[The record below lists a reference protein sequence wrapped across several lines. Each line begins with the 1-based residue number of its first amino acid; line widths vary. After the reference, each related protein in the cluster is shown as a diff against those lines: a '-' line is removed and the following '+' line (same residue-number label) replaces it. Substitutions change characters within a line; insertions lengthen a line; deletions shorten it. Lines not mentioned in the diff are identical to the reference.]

1 MLEKHGQVVWGDSG
15 WLIVHRKADAPE
27 VAVVP
32 ETVLVSAA
40 ATDGDLPS
48 ETEAPSGVAADLP
61 SDTNVPSGAAAAEPA
76 RTSL

>member
-1 MLEKHGQVVWGDSG
+1 MLEKHGQVVWGEDSG
-15 WLIVHRKADAPE
+15 WPVVNRKAA
-27 VAVVP
+27 AVVP
-32 ETVLVSAA
+32 ETVLVPAA